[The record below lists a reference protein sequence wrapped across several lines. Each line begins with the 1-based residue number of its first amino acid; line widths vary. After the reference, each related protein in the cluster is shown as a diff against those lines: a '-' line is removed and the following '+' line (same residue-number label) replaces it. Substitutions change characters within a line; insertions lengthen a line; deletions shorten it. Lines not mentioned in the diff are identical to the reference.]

1 MLEKDL
7 IIMAVGGLKTQL
19 LAPILVAVALGMA
32 ATSLFTFWNTAKV
45 ADEAITSQGQM
56 VVGSLKL
63 NISKIV
69 LDIRSMLRRMDSQRI
84 LTDTLRA
91 SPSDAVR
98 QGRLQRTNEI
108 LDNHKLLCPYY
119 QTFALLDMEG
129 TPVAS
134 SYRSEIG
141 QRNKYAPADYFIKAA
156 EGQETVSNLLFLP
169 VNNQPGLVVAI
180 PVRKDG
186 VGPVIGV
193 LCVSINLIN
202 LNAIL
207 VPSFQSG
214 NRHYALIVNSSGQ
227 VVAFPDSHYIGETI
241 YNIVKNQ
248 GEEGEWW
255 TQVRMTREGK
265 INYRWKGEERRLYYE
280 TCEIANGISWIVG
293 ASAPAD
299 DLLAPVRQARMM
311 AWMCM
316 SATLLAVGLVVF
328 WVVGWIVGD
337 LQQET
342 IFAKRVAD
350 GDLDAVSRP
359 MRRKDEIGEMNVA
372 IRKMVL
378 RLRTMLAEADAGRR
392 NIREMSDSLPLAVF
406 QALEDAEGNI
416 VYTFVGAKVQQ
427 LLGLEAEQLIK
438 DSRHLFAVV
447 HPDDRDSLKTAI
459 SQIPVSNTRT
469 YAQFRVVVNG
479 EIRWILSESVPAAD
493 GGQGRRWNGYWQDIS
508 SQKRFEASLV
518 KEAATDP
525 LTGILNRREFLA
537 SSKREFDRARRY
549 HSVMS
554 VIMLDIDHFK
564 KINDTYGHATGD
576 EILLTLVAT
585 VQKLLRSPDIFGRL
599 GGEEFAVVLPA
610 TDQAGGA
617 TVAGRLRE
625 AVEALSYQLDGK
637 TKVTFTISLGVSS
650 WRPGDSGM
658 EELLARADNALYVA
672 KGSGRNRVCL
682 EE

>member
-1 MLEKDL
+1 
-7 IIMAVGGLKTQL
+7 MAFGGLKTQL
-19 LAPILVAVALGMA
+19 LAPILAAVALGMA
-32 ATSLFTFWNTAKV
+32 VTSLFTFWNTAKV

-56 VVGSLKL
+56 VVSSLKRNL
-63 NISKIV
+63 SEIV
-69 LDIRSMLRRMDSQRI
+69 SDIRSMLRRMDSQRI

-91 SPSDAVR
+91 DAKDASR
-98 QGRLQRTNEI
+98 TGRLQRTNEI

-119 QTFALLDMEG
+119 QTFALLDRNG

-141 QRNKYAPADYFIKAA
+141 QLGKYESADYFIKARD
-156 EGQETVSNLLFLP
+156 GQETVSNLLFLP
-169 VNNQPGLVVAI
+169 VNNQPGLVVAV

-193 LCVSINLIN
+193 LCVTINLIP
-202 LNAIL
+202 LNTIL
-207 VPSFQSG
+207 VPSFQSE
-214 NRHYALIVNSSGQ
+214 NRHYALIVNHSGQ
-227 VVAFPDSHYIGETI
+227 VVAFPDSRYIGETI
-241 YNIVKNQ
+241 YNIVKSQ
-248 GEEGEWW
+248 GDEGEWW
-255 TQVRMTREGK
+255 RQVRTTHEGK
-265 INYRWKGEERRLYYE
+265 INYLWKGEQRRLYYE
-280 TCEIANGISWIVG
+280 TCEIATGVFWIIG

-311 AWMCM
+311 ALLCM

-337 LQQET
+337 LQLET
-342 IFAKRVAD
+342 AFAKRVAD
-350 GDLDAVSRP
+350 GDLDAESRP
-359 MRRKDEIGEMNVA
+359 MRRQDEIGEMNVA
-372 IRKMVL
+372 VRKMVQ
-378 RLRTMLAEADAGRR
+378 RLRAMLSEADAGRR
-392 NIREMSDSLPLAVF
+392 NIREMSDTLPLAVF

-416 VYTFVGAKVQQ
+416 VYTFVGAKIRQ
-427 LLGLEAEQLIK
+427 LMGLESEQLIR
-438 DSRHLFAVV
+438 DSRLLFTVV
-447 HPDDRDSLKTAI
+447 HPDDRESLKTTI
-459 SQIPVSNTRT
+459 SQIPASNVRT
-469 YAQFRVVVNG
+469 YAQFRVIVNG
-479 EIRWILSESVPAAD
+479 EIRWIQSEAVPATD
-493 GGQGRRWNGYWQDIS
+493 GEEGRHWNGYWQDIS

-549 HSVMS
+549 HSAMS

-564 KINDTYGHATGD
+564 KINDTYGHAIGD
-576 EILLTLVAT
+576 EILLSLVAM

-610 TDQAGGA
+610 TDLAGGA

-625 AVEALSYQLDGK
+625 AAESLCYHLDGE
-637 TKVTFTISLGVSS
+637 TQVVFTISLGVAS

-658 EELLARADNALYVA
+658 EELLERADAALYVA
-672 KGSGRNRVCL
+672 KESGRNRVCL